1 MDVRPAGSAERRDLH
16 LDADRPCIDRIAGR
30 MTQSEGTNGVSDWSE
45 RFEVSID
52 GAWTGIFTRLEFAY
66 SNDVEREREAS
77 CSKNSGK
84 TWRLENTPIVEFLYR
99 MLVLSVLYLVLF
111 SYRIYGQTVRSHN
124 LISYIRHKI
133 IYKYRV

>member
-66 SNDVEREREAS
+66 SNDVERERERLLVRRTV
-77 CSKNSGK
+77 GRLGG
-84 TWRLENTPIVEFLYR
+84 WRIHRLLNF
-99 MLVLSVLYLVLF
+99 
-111 SYRIYGQTVRSHN
+111 
-124 LISYIRHKI
+124 YIECL
-133 IYKYRV
+133 

>member
-30 MTQSEGTNGVSDWSE
+30 MMQSEGTNGVSDWSE

-66 SNDVEREREAS
+66 SNDVERER
-77 CSKNSGK
+77 G
-84 TWRLENTPIVEFLYR
+84 FLFEEQWEDLAVGEY
-99 MLVLSVLYLVLF
+99 
-111 SYRIYGQTVRSHN
+111 TDC
-124 LISYIRHKI
+124 
-133 IYKYRV
+133 